1 MFAVMPITASV
12 RTITFGLFKIVKTM
26 MVMVI
31 NAMMPSGMYP
41 FYRGEEIGGRFV
53 ESILPIMKD
62 ATEVKVSVLPIFSSA
77 IIR

>member
-1 MFAVMPITASV
+1 
-12 RTITFGLFKIVKTM
+12 M

-41 FYRGEEIGGRFV
+41 FYGGEKIGGRFV
-53 ESILPIMKD
+53 ESILPIMED
-62 ATEVKVSVLPIFSSA
+62 ATEVKVSVLPIFYSA